1 MRKTTEKTE
10 KQTEQK
16 SRTYKR
22 KPLEQR
28 IAEMQ
33 AKARE
38 LKRRAAKNREKA
50 IQRLCVTL
58 LDMSGLDMIES
69 MAETIN
75 KAEDQEIVEMIKSIC
90 ESAVKK

>member
-1 MRKTTEKTE
+1 MRKIAEKTE

-28 IAEMQ
+28 IVEMW

-58 LDMSGLDMIES
+58 LDMSGFDMTES